1 MMRKLEQLIP
11 SIVVICLPFLISLYL
26 DVTPYSKTIESQWQS
41 FDLYKNTNQTE
52 KWIEIAHTILRQQP
66 WHANLWIRL
75 AEKQIQ
81 NGNLEDAVHSFKVAD
96 SISALTVDQTFLLGQ
111 VYWDVNQLENA
122 YATWQTINN
131 HKDLR
136 AEDLPALIQ
145 IQQSK
150 KDWFGA
156 YQTLLKWKEI
166 DPENKDLVLPLSFS

>member
-1 MMRKLEQLIP
+1 
-11 SIVVICLPFLISLYL
+11 
-26 DVTPYSKTIESQWQS
+26 
-41 FDLYKNTNQTE
+41 
-52 KWIEIAHTILRQQP
+52 
-66 WHANLWIRL
+66 
-75 AEKQIQ
+75 
-81 NGNLEDAVHSFKVAD
+81 
-96 SISALTVDQTFLLGQ
+96 LTVDQTFLLGQ

-150 KDWFGA
+150 NDWFGA

-166 DPENKDLVLPLSFS
+166 DPENKDLVLPLAFSQIIFEPEAALTTITSSTNRKIQSLLPEIEMIIQEENPVYQMVLSGNLLASIGEWNYASAAYAYATRLDPEYAEGWALYGNA